1 MESRHDATPP
11 RRQKQFEPPSELDA
25 LAERVLDAAFEVH
38 RDIGPGF
45 GEHCYEAAM
54 AIELG
59 LRGVPFLR
67 QPVIKLRYKGHDIG
81 EGRMDL
87 LVDQQLV
94 VELKAVES
102 LAPVHTAQVLSY
114 LKASRLT
121 LGLLLNFNVRRL
133 VMGVRRVILTHSHP

>member
-1 MESRHDATPP
+1 
-11 RRQKQFEPPSELDA
+11 
-25 LAERVLDAAFEVH
+25 
-38 RDIGPGF
+38 
-45 GEHCYEAAM
+45 
-54 AIELG
+54 
-59 LRGVPFLR
+59 
-67 QPVIKLRYKGHDIG
+67 
-81 EGRMDL
+81 MDL

>member
-1 MESRHDATPP
+1 
-11 RRQKQFEPPSELDA
+11 
-25 LAERVLDAAFEVH
+25 
-38 RDIGPGF
+38 
-45 GEHCYEAAM
+45 
-54 AIELG
+54 
-59 LRGVPFLR
+59 
-67 QPVIKLRYKGHDIG
+67 
-81 EGRMDL
+81 MDL
-87 LVDQQLV
+87 LVDPQLV